1 MAASKTT
8 TTVALDLEEEA
19 YYSLEFPNPSD
30 EEIDAHIDAYVRHHK
45 SAHDAHVDLAVTIHR
60 RNLVGPEHLTPF

>member
-1 MAASKTT
+1 MPFEFFC
-8 TTVALDLEEEA
+8 LEEEA

-60 RNLVGPEHLTPF
+60 RNLVGPEHLIPF